1 MRKQD
6 NRVWWKGE
14 KVSKKRVLMQVRVAQ
29 CIALRASTQA
39 VEVSIPSE
47 EDRKNFWDTIIWK
60 WQNFRL
66 ELSELQWIARWTS
79 DPDVA
84 GSNPTYDDTNHFLV
98 RNEAKEK
105 TLNMIHENCV
115 TNFQLTNKD

>member
-1 MRKQD
+1 
-6 NRVWWKGE
+6 
-14 KVSKKRVLMQVRVAQ
+14 MQVPVAQ
-29 CIALRASTQA
+29 CIALRASTQE

-47 EDRKNFWDTIIWK
+47 EDRKNFWHTIIWK

-105 TLNMIHENCV
+105 TLNLIHENFV

>member
-1 MRKQD
+1 MD
-6 NRVWWKGE
+6 
-14 KVSKKRVLMQVRVAQ
+14 
-29 CIALRASTQA
+29 
-39 VEVSIPSE
+39 
-47 EDRKNFWDTIIWK
+47 
-60 WQNFRL
+60 
-66 ELSELQWIARWTS
+66 S

-115 TNFQLTNKD
+115 TNFQLINKD